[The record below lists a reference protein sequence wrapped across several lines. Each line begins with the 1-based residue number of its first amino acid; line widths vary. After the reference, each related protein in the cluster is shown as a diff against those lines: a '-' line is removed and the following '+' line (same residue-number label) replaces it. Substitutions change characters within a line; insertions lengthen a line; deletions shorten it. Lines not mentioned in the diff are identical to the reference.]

1 MREMSDSQAAIP
13 PQSSGPESGKRSGRS
28 PAVVFIF
35 ITVLLDMLSIGII
48 IPVLPKLI
56 LHFTGEF
63 KSAAEMLGIFMSVWA
78 LMQFIASPVIGA
90 LSDRFGR
97 RPVILASNLGLG
109 LDYLIMAMA
118 PALWVLFV
126 GRVLAGVFSATVSA
140 AQAYIAD
147 ITPPEKRAAA
157 FGMLGAAFGLGFVL
171 GPALGGMLGH
181 YDLRLPFYAAAVM
194 SLANFCYGFFVLPES
209 LPAHLRSPFR
219 LRTAHPLN
227 ALTLLGRTPQLT
239 RLGIINFLLM
249 LAHQVLPAC
258 AVLYMGLRYNWQER
272 EVGFLLAGVGVAGM
286 IVQGGLVRP
295 VVRAIGEK
303 SAMMI
308 GLAAGAAGFVLYGF
322 APTGLLFI
330 LGVPVMALWGFAQ
343 PSVTAQMTRQVE
355 PEEQGRLQGASASI
369 GGLSGMVGPWIFAY
383 SFAYAVDPAK
393 GLNLPGLPF
402 FLAAALM
409 LVGLATGLG
418 IRRLAPLPAPP
429 KALAGEA

>member
-1 MREMSDSQAAIP
+1 MTEADKM
-13 PQSSGPESGKRSGRS
+13 ESGSSGRS
-28 PAVVFIF
+28 PAIVFIF

-56 LHFTGEF
+56 LHFTDGEF
-63 KSAAEMLGIFMSVWA
+63 NRAAEMLGIFMSVWA
-78 LMQFIASPVIGA
+78 LMQFIASPVMGA

-109 LDYLIMAMA
+109 LDYLLMALA

-147 ITPPEKRAAA
+147 ITAPEKRAAA

-171 GPALGGMLGH
+171 GPAFGGMLGH
-181 YDLRLPFYAAAVM
+181 YDLRLPFFAAAAM
-194 SLANFCYGFFVLPES
+194 SLANFAYGFFVLPES
-209 LPAHLRSPFR
+209 LPRHLRSPFR
-219 LRTAHPLN
+219 FRAANPLV
-227 ALTLLGRTPQLT
+227 ALKLLGRSSQLS
-239 RLGIINFLLM
+239 RLGIINFIIM

-286 IVQGGLVRP
+286 VVQGGLVRP
-295 VVRAIGEK
+295 VVKWFGEK
-303 SAMMI
+303 RAMMV
-308 GLAAGAAGFVLYGF
+308 GLACGAMGFAIYGAAN
-322 APTGLLFI
+322 TGGMFMI
-330 LGVPVMALWGFAQ
+330 GVPIMALWGFAQ
-343 PSVTAQMTRQVE
+343 PSVTALMTKEVAAD
-355 PEEQGRLQGASASI
+355 EQGRLQGASASL
-369 GGLSGMVGPWIFAY
+369 GGLSGMVGPWAFAY

-402 FLAAALM
+402 FAAAALM
-409 LVGLATGLG
+409 AVGVFIGLG
-418 IRRLAPLPAPP
+418 IRRPTGGALAPAN
-429 KALAGEA
+429 AEI